1 MTELT
6 PERLAELRALATAA
20 TPGPYGVESW
30 LDPEFLE
37 RQWAIVV
44 PEAPHSR
51 MIAKVFGDNAVWL
64 ERGQFGENAHYF
76 AALDPD
82 TVRELV
88 DGYEDRAEQ
97 RESVHKLASL
107 LQDSHKRAQ
116 RYAAALRQMS
126 GWYED
131 VEIARRALEEK

>member
-6 PERLAELRALATAA
+6 PERLAGLRALATAA

-82 TVRELV
+82 TVRELAA
-88 DGYEDRAEQ
+88 GY
-97 RESVHKLASL
+97 
-107 LQDSHKRAQ
+107 KRAQ

-131 VEIARRALEEK
+131 VEIACRALEENHE

>member
-6 PERLAELRALATAA
+6 PERLLELRVLADAA

-76 AALDPD
+76 AALDPA
-82 TVRELV
+82 TVSELV
-88 DGYEDRAEQ
+88 AGYE
-97 RESVHKLASL
+97 
-107 LQDSHKRAQ
+107 RAQ
-116 RYAAALRQMS
+116 RYETALR
-126 GWYED
+126 
-131 VEIARRALEEK
+131 EIELGAGPFSRDQLTHATNTVRHMQSLARMALESQP

>member
-51 MIAKVFGDNAVWL
+51 MIAEVFGDNAVWL

-82 TVRELV
+82 TVRELIA
-88 DGYEDRAEQ
+88 GYEQLQ
-97 RESVHKLASL
+97 RV
-107 LQDSHKRAQ
+107 KRAAKEENAHCSSCVIQ
-116 RYAAALRQMS
+116 AVRK
-126 GWYED
+126 
-131 VEIARRALEEK
+131 VLEAQS